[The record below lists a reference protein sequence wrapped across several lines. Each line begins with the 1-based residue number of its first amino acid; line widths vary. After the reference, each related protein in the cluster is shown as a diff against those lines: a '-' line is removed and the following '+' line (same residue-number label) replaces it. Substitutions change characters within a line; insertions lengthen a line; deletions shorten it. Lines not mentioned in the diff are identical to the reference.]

1 MLDSSLS
8 DKLLTSVDEDGKTK
22 ILINETLCELDSLLA
37 QFRQVE
43 LASNSIQVKLSVE
56 PLEACYEMFGEDD
69 DLVLQVYNTVENV
82 LAQYNTWET
91 QRDRLLT
98 GRAGAFFDFAELTS
112 VITDFART
120 FNCTTYS
127 SLYDKMCECI
137 EKYTNG
143 EDRNNPFYEIL
154 YQEESNIITEGSAE
168 TETMFKV
175 SAITAL
181 RASGKFTP
189 FHLAYIVYKLK
200 NVKELEVAIMKCVD
214 TISKL

>member
-1 MLDSSLS
+1 MLDTSLS
-8 DKLLTSVDEDGKTK
+8 DKLLTSIEEEGKTK
-22 ILINETLCELDSLLA
+22 ILINETLCKLDGLLA

-43 LASNSIQVKLSVE
+43 LATNSIQVKLSVE

-69 DLVLQVYNTVENV
+69 DLVLQIYNTVENV
-82 LAQYNTWET
+82 LSMYNTWEK

-137 EKYTNG
+137 DTYTNG
-143 EDRNNPFYEIL
+143 EDHNNPFYEIL
-154 YQEESNIITEGSAE
+154 YNEESNIMSEGSVE
-168 TETMFKV
+168 NETMFKV

-189 FHLAYIVYKLK
+189 FHLAFIVYKLK
-200 NVKELEVAIMKCVD
+200 NVKELETSIMKCVD
-214 TISKL
+214 IISQL